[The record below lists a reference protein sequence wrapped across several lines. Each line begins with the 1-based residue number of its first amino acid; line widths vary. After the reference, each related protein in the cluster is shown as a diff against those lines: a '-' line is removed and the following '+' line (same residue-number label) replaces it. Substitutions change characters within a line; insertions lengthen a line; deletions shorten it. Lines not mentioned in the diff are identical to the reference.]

1 MVGWSITLTFYA
13 NRGGCQHVWDVE
25 KRGMDNLSRVILL
38 NWAAQIFGIFGVA
51 AGKISIAAFLLAV
64 VREAGRDWQRLYLW
78 AVPIGLASGV
88 AISCSILTFAQC
100 TPMERLWD
108 PRVEGT
114 CLDPKIMA
122 AGGVFTGCK
131 SVSNISDHQAYAT
144 SIQHC
149 SRC

>member
-108 PRVEGT
+108 PRVLGT

-131 SVSNISDHQAYAT
+131 SVSNISDHQAHAT